1 MKTLNYFYNT
11 LIIALAILALQGCT
25 KLLDQK
31 PYDYPTINTFWQT
44 GKDAETG
51 LAGCYVELR
60 SQLLNGD
67 SGLAYFTN
75 GDFPTR
81 VFASGAWGQY
91 PFEGHFEYYTGDV
104 LSDYSGFYKTINA
117 TNTLIEKVPSIP
129 LNKFN
134 ADIQTATKE
143 QNKIMGEAYFIRA
156 YTYFYMA
163 RLWGT
168 FPLMLKSISSASE
181 AVNDV
186 PYSTNAQILDQC
198 MTDLTEAAKRLV
210 WGYTASNEQAVRANL
225 GSVYALIAH
234 INMWRARPN
243 QPASGAPA
251 FIAKAEAACDS
262 VINKGGYQLVDPTA
276 YSSIFKGK
284 SIEGIFEIE
293 FSTANN
299 EYFGADGFTSLF
311 LAKPLIPNGRDVPIF
326 NFSSDFLSLFNDPK
340 DVRNS
345 AFFYNLGGDNTMC
358 NKYTSISY
366 PTADQ
371 LTWRTDDNLII
382 FRLADIMLLRAE
394 ALTRLNRNADARI
407 WLNIVRNRA
416 GIGDYPGT
424 DANLADEVYI
434 QMQKEL
440 FLEGHN
446 LYDMVRTG
454 KYATNPYYSAQRY
467 NDEGYYW
474 PVNVNLFLRNKY
486 TQQTPYWSSRIQ
498 N

>member
-1 MKTLNYFYNT
+1 MKTIKYFYNT
-11 LIIALAILALQGCT
+11 LIITLAILALQGCT
-25 KLLDQK
+25 KLLDQT

-44 GKDAETG
+44 GKDAESG

-67 SGLAYFTN
+67 GDLAYFTY
-75 GDFPTR
+75 GDFPTQ
-81 VFASGAWGQY
+81 VFGSGAWGQNS
-91 PFEGHFEYYTGDV
+91 FQGVFQWSSGDV
-104 LSDYSGFYKTINA
+104 LSDYSGWYKTINA
-117 TNTLIEKVPSIP
+117 ANTLIEKVPTIS
-129 LNKFN
+129 LSKFN
-134 ADIQTATKE
+134 ADIKTATTE
-143 QNKIMGEAYFIRA
+143 QNKILGEAYFIRA
-156 YTYFYMA
+156 YTYFYMS
-163 RLWGT
+163 RIWGT
-168 FPLMLKSISSASE
+168 FPLVLKSISSASD

-198 MTDLTEAAKRLV
+198 MLDLTEAAKRLQ
-210 WGYTASNEQAVRANL
+210 WGYASSNEQAVRANK

-243 QPASGAPA
+243 QPAAGAQA
-251 FIAKAEAACDS
+251 FIVKAEAACDS
-262 VINKGGYQLVDPTA
+262 VINKGGYQLVDSTA

-284 SIEGIFEIE
+284 SSEGIFEIE

-299 EYFGADGFTSLF
+299 EYFGGYGFTSLF
-311 LAKPLIPNGRDVPIF
+311 LAKPIILNGREVPIF
-326 NFSSDFLSLFNDPK
+326 NFSSDFLGLFYDQK
-340 DVRNS
+340 DARNR
-345 AFFYNLGGDNTMC
+345 AFFYNLGGNGTMC
-358 NKYTSISY
+358 NKYTSITY
-366 PTADQ
+366 PTADK

-394 ALTRLNRNADARI
+394 ALTRLNRYADARI
-407 WLNIVRNRA
+407 WVNKVRNRA

-424 DANLADEVYI
+424 DVALAHEVYV
-434 QMQKEL
+434 QMRKEL

-454 KYATNPYYSAQRY
+454 EYSTNPYYSMQRY
-467 NDEGYYW
+467 KEEGYYW

-486 TQQTPYWSSRIQ
+486 TQQTPYWSSRIT